1 MMACGEHNEE
11 CRGLMLA
18 DSLAMVDPQRASA
31 LLDSLD
37 GELAGASEALRM
49 RYRLVRIK
57 TDDERGIIPRG
68 DSAIVPLLEYYG
80 THDVPAPLRAE
91 AYYYGGRIYASLG
104 DTPQSVSW
112 FRKAADQFDSDSCPR
127 LQWMIHNQCGSLYTQ
142 QRLYN
147 EAVKEYRIAASFSR
161 RLDDSGNV
169 MAAYLYMANSFH
181 AMRQIDSALYYFDRA
196 RIGALI
202 LGDTVR
208 IPQVEIQQS
217 LLYIHHDSLH
227 RARRLIRPYLSR
239 PVPGYEDWRRLAVAS
254 YYRAIGETD
263 SAEAYYTLLINGG
276 NLNMREIANREMGH
290 IEMERKNPWRAML
303 YATRSTRL
311 RDTIEQITQTQGVR
325 QVNALYNYELRER
338 EAQRL
343 KAEVGRVRSI
353 LLWAIGGMAVVS
365 IMVLLYV
372 KYMGL
377 KRRQL
382 KARLIAIEHI
392 KDEQFKKSQEYIN
405 ENLAKIREL
414 ESQIYDAGC
423 ENERLRV
430 ELEERRRDYELAT
443 QSATL
448 AIDRRAAAESRL
460 FNSPL
465 YTRLRATLDTPDS
478 PALSPD
484 EWDTLARQVNE
495 TYSGFDSTLRGVM
508 GLSEHEYRVCLLLK
522 IGMSPIEIARILN
535 RSKEAVSSTR
545 RRLYERIFAKKGTG
559 KDWDRFISTL

>member
-1 MMACGEHNEE
+1 MTACGEHSEE
-11 CRGLMLA
+11 CRELMLA

-37 GELAGASEALRM
+37 GELADASEDLKM
-49 RYRLVRIK
+49 RYRLVRVK
-57 TDDERGIIPRG
+57 TDDERGIIPQG
-68 DSAIVPLLEYYG
+68 DSAIIPLLEYYS
-80 THDVPAPLRAE
+80 THDVPARLRAE
-91 AYYYGGRIYASLG
+91 AYYYGGRVYASLG

-112 FRKAADQFDSDSCPR
+112 FRKAADQFGSDSCPR
-127 LQWMIHNQCGSLYTQ
+127 LQWMIHNQCGSLYSRQ
-142 QRLYN
+142 QLHN
-147 EAVKEYRIAASFSR
+147 EAVKEHRLAASLSR
-161 RLDDSGNV
+161 RLGDSGNLIS
-169 MAAYLYMANSFH
+169 AYLYMANSFH
-181 AMRQIDSALYYFDRA
+181 AMRQIDSALYYFDMA

-202 LGDTVR
+202 TGDTVR
-208 IPQVEIQQS
+208 TPQVEIQQS
-217 LLYIHHDSLH
+217 LLYIHHDSLP
-227 RARRLIRPYLSR
+227 RARRLLRPYMSK
-239 PVPGYEDWRRLAVAS
+239 PIPGYEDWRRLAVAS
-254 YYRAIGETD
+254 YYHATGDVD
-263 SAEAYYTLLINGG
+263 SAEAYYTSLLDGG
-276 NLNMREIANREMGH
+276 NLNMREIANREMSH
-290 IEMERKNPWRAML
+290 IEMGRKNPWRAML
-303 YATRSTRL
+303 YANRSSRL
-311 RDTIEQITQTQGVR
+311 RDTIDQITQTQGVR

-338 EAQRL
+338 EALRL
-343 KAEVGRVRSI
+343 KAEVGRVRGI
-353 LLWAIGGMAVVS
+353 LLWTIGGILVIGVIS
-365 IMVLLYV
+365 FLYA

-405 ENLAKIREL
+405 ENLEKIREL
-414 ESQIYDAGC
+414 EAQIYDAGC
-423 ENERLRV
+423 ENERLKG

-448 AIDRRAAAESRL
+448 AIDRRAAAETRL

-465 YTRLRATLDTPDS
+465 YTRLRATFDTAES
-478 PALSPD
+478 PSLSPD
-484 EWDTLARQVNE
+484 DWDTLARQVNE

-545 RRLYERIFAKKGTG
+545 RRLYERVFAKKGTG

>member
-37 GELAGASEALRM
+37 GELADASEALKM

-57 TDDERGIIPRG
+57 TDDELGIMPQG
-68 DSAIVPLLEYYG
+68 DSAIAPLLEYYG
-80 THDVPAPLRAE
+80 THNVPARLRAE

-112 FRKAADQFDSDSCPR
+112 FRKAADQFDSDSCSR

-147 EAVKEYRIAASFSR
+147 EAVKEYRLAASFSR
-161 RLDDSGNV
+161 RLGDSGNI
-169 MAAYLYMANSFH
+169 MSAYMYMANSFH
-181 AMRQIDSALYYFDRA
+181 SMRQIDSALYYFDRA
-196 RIGALI
+196 RVGAMI

-217 LLYIHHDSLH
+217 LLYIHHGSLP
-227 RARRLIRPYLSR
+227 RARQRLRPYMTR

-254 YYRAIGETD
+254 YYRATGETD

-290 IEMERKNPWRAML
+290 IEMERKNPWKAML
-303 YATRSTRL
+303 YANRSTRL
-311 RDTIEQITQTQGVR
+311 RDTIDQITQTQGVR

-343 KAEVGRVRSI
+343 KAEVGRVRGI
-353 LLWAIGGMAVVS
+353 LLWAIGGMAVVG

-372 KYMGL
+372 KYMNL

-423 ENERLRV
+423 ENERLKV

-465 YTRLRATLDTPDS
+465 YTRLRTTLDTADS

-484 EWDTLARQVNE
+484 DWDMLARQVNE

-559 KDWDRFISTL
+559 KDWDCFISTL